1 MSYGV
6 IIPYARGFV
15 KGRRKNFQKVHIL
28 YGGGFVMIWLFFK
41 FWFVELFS
49 AKQMKVNF
57 SGVQLRSCNHA
68 DRSDKVIDAIT
79 VFGF

>member
-1 MSYGV
+1 
-6 IIPYARGFV
+6 
-15 KGRRKNFQKVHIL
+15 
-28 YGGGFVMIWLFFK
+28 
-41 FWFVELFS
+41 
-49 AKQMKVNF
+49 MKVNF